1 MTRVQGSSD
10 RGVDPRSDPMTA
22 AIFESFGPPDAIRLV
37 QMPTPTPGPGEV
49 LLKTAFAS
57 VNPIDCMTRAGVGVP
72 VQHFPGVLGW
82 DVAGTVVAVGSGVT
96 GFREGDAVFGMPRFP
111 EHVGC
116 CAEYVISPADA
127 VIQIPSGLSHR
138 EAAAVP
144 LVSLTAWQ
152 ALDPLAQSLNGLKV
166 LIAGAA
172 GGVGHVAV
180 QIAKYLGAQIVATA
194 SERNRAF
201 LTGFGVDEIHDY
213 THAPVE
219 AVVHDVD
226 VALDTRGGA
235 DVARLVQTV
244 KPGGMIISLKG
255 GGDEAAQASAKAK
268 GVRIRSI
275 RVYPDHDMLIQI
287 GERLQDR
294 SIRIEI
300 ESEFPLAEIAKAHAV
315 VEAGHVRGKVV
326 LHADAS

>member
-1 MTRVQGSSD
+1 
-10 RGVDPRSDPMTA
+10 MTA
-22 AIFESFGPPDAIRLV
+22 AIFERFGPPDAIRLI
-37 QMPTPTPGPGEV
+37 QTPTPTPGPGEV
-49 LLKTAFAS
+49 LLKMTFAS

-72 VQHFPGVLGW
+72 VQRFPGVLGW

-96 GFREGDAVFGMPRFP
+96 GLREGDAVFGMPDFP
-111 EHVGC
+111 GHVGC

-138 EAAAVP
+138 EAAAAP
-144 LVSLTAWQ
+144 LVALTAWQ
-152 ALDPLAQSLNGLKV
+152 ALDAFAQPLDGRKV

-180 QIAKYLGAQIVATA
+180 QIAKHFGARIVATA

-201 LTGFGVDEIHDY
+201 LASLGVDETHDY
-213 THAPVE
+213 RHAPVA
-219 AVVHDVD
+219 AVQDVD

-235 DVARLVQTV
+235 DVDELVQTV
-244 KPGGMIISLKG
+244 KPGGMIVSLKG

-268 GVRIRSI
+268 GVRVRSI
-275 RVYPDHDMLIQI
+275 RVHADRDMLIQI

-300 ESEFPLAEIAKAHAV
+300 ESEFSLAEIAKAHAV
-315 VEAGHVRGKVV
+315 VEAGHVRGKVI
-326 LHADAS
+326 LRADAS